1 MTRLTIP
8 SSAQYEFATQF
19 LGLPTGIFYGTQ
31 LDAATQTIDI
41 GHPGIVR
48 LFARLAEGQPT
59 VLPYRTPQQD
69 AWIIIA
75 KQRHDLEETLTYIR
89 TFVVPTYAE
98 FPTAHGMPELRAFD
112 PTGNPLQVLGSQLY
126 PAGYYSL
133 QSPKGNFERILQRLG
148 LWLDLESQRP
158 AAPNT
163 RRPHY
168 RELQSDFSSALAAG
182 NWEEAERCLYDLQR
196 LHLTT
201 ADNLEFLRIQLL
213 AQQQQ
218 WHAIWQL
225 GDFEVLACLRMPRE
239 VRRAMLTAFH
249 YSELLPH
256 EAHGAWMEGLEAF
269 RTARAR
275 LGLLLTSRLEL
286 TTSPV
291 VRVFA
296 FAAAA
301 SGDRAAWAALRSVDP
316 SPETQTCLAA
326 LEAFLPL
333 EPAQVAIDP
342 LTRAQVALREAD
354 YDTAMEYAD
363 AVSEPTDRALLW
375 LEIGFCIND
384 NVTAEK
390 ALLIYWDLS
399 TEDQAQ
405 LGQRDAHVPRYLTYL
420 EDLIKPAPTEPP
432 TVPPPAPIENWAA
445 WFRLALKQLDDPR
458 LVPALD
464 PLGLV
469 TDERFWSLS
478 GVIELND
485 LLLGFMD
492 AAKRMNLPYT
502 QRAIRALVNLFL
514 KDPAFPRPDDAYA
527 DLYETLYVALLERSE
542 RNVTNGLSVLRL
554 VEAILQHA
562 PSRADRLWLNLRQWY
577 EQPRPALE
585 VCVLETFDLLAEY
598 GLAGSL
604 LADWY
609 RDWVTNLLDLP
620 MPRERV
626 EIEMWLAFGKWIQPG
641 QDLLS
646 RLSKALLEATS
657 TEESNPVTAL
667 PAGYRIRI
675 FTFRTHSAERVR
687 EALLARNGAL
697 DVQICA
703 EKDLSPQARAMA
715 EHADLVVLV
724 TTCISHALTYGIGP
738 YLERPPLYPQSSG
751 STSIMRSIEEH
762 LRTTRPSA
770 QAI

>member
-1 MTRLTIP
+1 MMRLTIP

-19 LGLPTGIFYGTQ
+19 LGMPAGTFYGTH
-31 LDAATQTIDI
+31 LDAVTQTIDI

-48 LFARLAEGQPT
+48 LFSRLAEDQPT
-59 VLPYRTPQQD
+59 VLPYRTPKQD

-75 KQRHDLEETLTYIR
+75 KQRHDLEETLARIR

-98 FPTAHGMPELRAFD
+98 FPTAHSMPELRAFD
-112 PTGNPLQVLGSQLY
+112 PTGNRLQVLGSQIY
-126 PAGYYSL
+126 PAGYYTL
-133 QSPKGNFERILQRLG
+133 QSPTGNFERILQRLG

-201 ADNLEFLRIQLL
+201 ADNQEFLRIQLL

-225 GDFEVLACLRMPRE
+225 EDFGVLACLRMPRE

-249 YSELLPH
+249 YSELLPL
-256 EAHGAWMEGLEAF
+256 EAHGAWSEALETF
-269 RTARAR
+269 RAARAR

-286 TTSPV
+286 GTSPV
-291 VRVFA
+291 VRIFA
-296 FAAAA
+296 YAAAA
-301 SGDRAAWAALRSVDP
+301 SGDRTMWAALHDVDP

-326 LEAFLPL
+326 LEAFLPFD
-333 EPAQVAIDP
+333 PASIVADP
-342 LTRAQVALREAD
+342 LTRARAALREAD
-354 YDTAMEYAD
+354 YDTVMKYAD
-363 AVSEPTDRALLW
+363 AVSESADRALLW

-390 ALLIYWDLS
+390 ALLIYWGLS
-399 TEDQAQ
+399 TEDQSQ
-405 LGQRDAHVPRYLTYL
+405 LSQRDAHVPRYLAYL
-420 EDLIKPAPTEPP
+420 EDLIKPASSMLPAAVQPEP
-432 TVPPPAPIENWAA
+432 VQSWSA
-445 WFRLALKQLDDPR
+445 WFDLAIKQPDDPR
-458 LVPALD
+458 LVPALHQ
-464 PLGLV
+464 LGLV
-469 TDERFWSLS
+469 TDERFWSL
-478 GVIELND
+478 GAIAELND
-485 LLLGFMD
+485 LILNFMD
-492 AAKRMNLPYT
+492 AAKRLNLPYT
-502 QRAIRALVNLFL
+502 QRAIRALVDLIL
-514 KDPAFPRPDDAYA
+514 KDPAFPRSDDAHV

-542 RNVTNGLSVLRL
+542 RNVTDGLSVLRL
-554 VEAILQHA
+554 VEAILQNA
-562 PSRADRLWLNLRQWY
+562 PSRADKLWVNLRQWY

-598 GLAGSL
+598 GLMGSL

-609 RDWVTNLLDLP
+609 RDWVTTLLDLP

-626 EIEMWLAFGKWIQPG
+626 AIESWLAFGKWIQPG

-657 TEESNPVTAL
+657 TEESNPVAAL
-667 PAGYRIRI
+667 PTGYRIRI

-697 DVQICA
+697 DVQICG

-715 EHADLVVLV
+715 EHADLAVLV

-738 YLERPPLYPQSSG
+738 YLKRPPLYPQSSG

-762 LRTTRPSA
+762 LRTTRLST
-770 QAI
+770 QAN